1 MAEVCI
7 ITWLGL
13 NGGNDG
19 TWQWHR
25 GEKSKQKRRNKQ
37 ASKQDDCGILTL
49 IIISE
54 KPVLGRLYQLTIG
67 QTEVAAILELMVLK
81 N

>member
-13 NGGNDG
+13 NGRNDG
-19 TWQWHR
+19 TWHWRR
-25 GEKSKQKRRNKQ
+25 GGKGKQKRRKKQ

-54 KPVLGRLYQLTIG
+54 KPVLGLLYQLTIG
-67 QTEVAAILELMVLK
+67 QTEVAAILELMV
-81 N
+81 